1 MKKIFCLMFVAFI
14 AMAAQAQ
21 ITWNAKAGLGFA
33 KCKSDMAT
41 KNALVWKAGV
51 GLEKPLSANWS
62 IMPSLEFAM
71 KGTKYAEGRV
81 SIGVSEP
88 ELSLS
93 YIQIPVLA
101 AYRFHVNNSLNMVLK
116 AGPYIAYAI
125 KGDYEGYDIFEKD
138 EFDGEEMGKRLDY
151 GLDLGVDLEYQRYV
165 VGFEY
170 EYGFSSIEKDFD
182 TKTSA
187 MYLTIGYK
195 F

>member
-21 ITWNAKAGLGFA
+21 ITWNAKAGIGFA
-33 KCKSDMAT
+33 KCNADEITT

-71 KGTKYAEGRV
+71 KGSKYDYGE
-81 SIGVSEP
+81 ED

-116 AGPYIAYAI
+116 AGPYVAYAI
-125 KGDYEGYDIFEKD
+125 KGDFEGHDIFED
-138 EFDGEEMGKRLDY
+138 DPDTGEAMGKRFDF

-170 EYGFSSIEKDFD
+170 EYGFTSIEKDWE

>member
-33 KCKSDMAT
+33 KCKSDAEDT

-51 GLEKPLSANWS
+51 GIEKPLSANWS

-71 KGTKYAEGRV
+71 KGSKYDFGE
-81 SIGVSEP
+81 EQ

-116 AGPYIAYAI
+116 AGPYVAYAI
-125 KGDYEGYDIFEKD
+125 KGDFEGYDIFED
-138 EFDGEEMGKRLDY
+138 DADGEAPGKRLDF

-170 EYGFSSIEKDFD
+170 EYGFTSIEKDWN
-182 TKTSA
+182 TKNSA

>member
-33 KCKSDMAT
+33 KCNSDAAT

-51 GLEKPLSANWS
+51 GIEKPLSANWS

-71 KGTKYAEGRV
+71 KGSKYEDFG
-81 SIGVSEP
+81 S

-116 AGPYIAYAI
+116 AGPYVAYAI
-125 KGDYEGYDIFEKD
+125 KGDIDGYDIFEDD
-138 EFDGEEMGKRLDY
+138 EYGEAPGKRLDY

-170 EYGFSSIEKDFD
+170 EYGFTSIEKDWE

>member
-21 ITWNAKAGLGFA
+21 ITWNAKAGIGFA
-33 KCKSDMAT
+33 KCNSDEAT

-51 GLEKPLSANWS
+51 GIEKPLSANWS

-71 KGTKYAEGRV
+71 KGSKYEDFG
-81 SIGVSEP
+81 S

-116 AGPYIAYAI
+116 AGPYVAYAI
-125 KGDYEGYDIFEKD
+125 KGDIDGYDIFEDD
-138 EFDGEEMGKRLDY
+138 EYGEAPGKRLDY

-170 EYGFSSIEKDFD
+170 EYGFTSIEKDWE

>member
-33 KCKSDMAT
+33 KCKSDEPT

-71 KGTKYAEGRV
+71 KGSKYSYYGE
-81 SIGVSEP
+81 ED

-116 AGPYIAYAI
+116 AGPYVAYAI
-125 KGDYEGYDIFEKD
+125 KGDYEGYDIFED
-138 EFDGEEMGKRLDY
+138 DADTGGKRLDF

-170 EYGFSSIEKDFD
+170 EYGFTSIEKEWE